1 MALGKLF
8 EDSSIRDR
16 FAAFDPDQAVSLLEI
31 PIDVRFRLG
40 LPLISPYLLA
50 GPVLRFP
57 TEKGDENQFQLKSFS
72 IAAGVGV
79 GVEIGLVG
87 FRLYPELK
95 YTFGI
100 TRFTDEEFSIGG
112 VTFEADDDQRL
123 NAIMLSLG
131 IGL

>member
-1 MALGKLF
+1 
-8 EDSSIRDR
+8 
-16 FAAFDPDQAVSLLEI
+16 
-31 PIDVRFRLG
+31 
-40 LPLISPYLLA
+40 
-50 GPVLRFP
+50 
-57 TEKGDENQFQLKSFS
+57 
-72 IAAGVGV
+72 V

-100 TRFTDEEFSIGG
+100 TRFTDEEFRIGA
-112 VTFEADDDQRL
+112 FEADDDQRL